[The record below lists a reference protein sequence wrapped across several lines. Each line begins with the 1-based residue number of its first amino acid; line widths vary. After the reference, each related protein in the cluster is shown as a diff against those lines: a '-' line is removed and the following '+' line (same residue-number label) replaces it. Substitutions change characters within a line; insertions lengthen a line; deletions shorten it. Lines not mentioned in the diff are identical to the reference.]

1 MADKND
7 PSSEYIYKV
16 ATEDWEIEQI
26 HRLNYRTFVE
36 EIPQHAPNHDER
48 LVDRFHAENTYI
60 ICLQSRRLI
69 GMLAIRGKRPFSID
83 DKVPN
88 LDAYL
93 PSGRSACEVRLL
105 AVEPDARKT
114 VVFPK
119 LFEHAVRQCLHSGY
133 DICIISAT
141 TRQLKLYRHVGF
153 VPFGTLVGT
162 EKAPYQPM
170 YLTLENF
177 GRTLETSTALRS
189 SFVEGPAPE
198 QHVLNFLPG
207 PVPTSPEVRRALAG
221 PAVSHRGKFFLTRIA
236 DIRARLCK
244 LTSALDVQLMLGS
257 GTLANATV
265 ANQLALLDTTGL
277 VLSNGE
283 FGERLAANARSAGLR
298 YDWLQ
303 LPWAQVFDMAEI
315 TRLATR
321 LPSGGWIWFVHHE
334 TSTGIMN
341 PLAELKKL
349 AERLNLH
356 LCVDCMST
364 IGAMPVDLR
373 GVRLATCASG
383 KGLGSFPG
391 IAMVFH
397 NYKPAARPDR
407 FSGYLDL
414 GHWHE
419 HQSVPHTHSTNL
431 IAALDIAVQQA
442 TPERMTAIAEN
453 AKWLR
458 RQLESLGFKLAA
470 PEPVASPGIMTIL
483 PVKEMS
489 AAELG
494 EELEMRGFWLSYR
507 SQYLLDHNW
516 IQAALLGNPSRE
528 SLEKLVHML
537 SVVCRRTPEVKATIV
552 AATTKASKA
561 AAATAVAKA

>member
-1 MADKND
+1 MADND
-7 PSSEYIYKV
+7 QSSEYIYKI
-16 ATEDWEIEQI
+16 ASEDWEIEQI

-36 EIPQHAPNHDER
+36 EIPQHAPNQDER
-48 LVDRFHAENTYI
+48 LVDRFHSENTYI
-60 ICLQSRRLI
+60 ICLQGRRLM

-83 DKVPN
+83 SKLQN

-93 PSGRSACEVRLL
+93 PTGRSACEVRLL

-141 TRQLKLYRHVGF
+141 TRQLKLYRHLGF
-153 VPFGTLVGT
+153 VPFGPLVGT
-162 EKAPYQPM
+162 EQAQYQPM

-177 GRTLETSTALRS
+177 GRTLEKSTALRS

-207 PVPTSPEVRRALAG
+207 PVPTSPEVRKALAG
-221 PAVSHRGKFFLTRIA
+221 PAVSHRGKFFLTRMA
-236 DIRARLCK
+236 DIRSRLCR
-244 LTSALDVQLMLGS
+244 LTGALDVQLQLGS
-257 GTLANATV
+257 GTVANATV
-265 ANQLALLDTTGL
+265 ANQLALLNTTGL

-283 FGERLAANARSAGLR
+283 FGERLATNARSAGLR
-298 YDWLQ
+298 YDWLR
-303 LPWAQVFDMAEI
+303 LPWGQLFDMAEVS
-315 TRLATR
+315 RLAER
-321 LPSGGWIWFVHHE
+321 LPAGGWIWFTHHE

-341 PLAELKKL
+341 PMEDLKKL
-349 AERLNLH
+349 ASRLNLH
-356 LCVDCMST
+356 LCADCISS

-373 GVRLATCASG
+373 GMYLATCTSG
-383 KGLGSFPG
+383 KGFGSFPG

-397 NYKPAARPDR
+397 NYKPEPHTDR
-407 FSGYLDL
+407 FPGYLDL
-414 GHWHE
+414 GHWQAN
-419 HQSVPHTHSTNL
+419 QSVPHTHSTNL
-431 IAALDIAVQQA
+431 ISALDTAVAQA
-442 TPERMTAIAEN
+442 TPERMAQIAEN

-458 RQLESLGFKLAA
+458 QQLESLGFKLAA
-470 PEPVASPGIMTIL
+470 PEHVASPGIMTIL
-483 PVKEMS
+483 PVQEMS

-507 SQYLLDHNW
+507 SQYLLNHNW

-537 SVVCRRTPEVKATIV
+537 SVVCRRTPEAKATI
-552 AATTKASKA
+552 A
-561 AAATAVAKA
+561 AAAKAAVKK

>member
-1 MADKND
+1 MAEND
-7 PSSEYIYKV
+7 QASEYIYKI
-16 ATEDWEIEQI
+16 ASEDWEIEQI

-36 EIPQHAPNHDER
+36 EIPQHAPNQDER

-60 ICLQSRRLI
+60 ICLLGRKLM

-83 DKVPN
+83 GKVPN

-93 PSGRSACEVRLL
+93 PTGRSACEVRLL

-119 LFEHAVRQCLHSGY
+119 LFEHAVRHCLHSGY

-141 TRQLKLYRHVGF
+141 TRQLKLYRHLGF

-162 EKAPYQPM
+162 EQAQYQPM

-207 PVPTSPEVRRALAG
+207 PVPTTPEVRNALSG
-221 PAVSHRGKFFLTRIA
+221 PAVSHRGKFFLTRMA
-236 DIRARLCK
+236 AVRARLCRM
-244 LTSALDVQLMLGS
+244 TGALDVQLQLGS
-257 GTLANATV
+257 GTVANATV
-265 ANQLALLDTTGL
+265 ANQLALLNTTGL

-283 FGERLAANARSAGLR
+283 FGERLATNARSAGLR

-303 LPWAQVFDMAEI
+303 LPWGHTFDMAEV
-315 TRLATR
+315 TRLAER
-321 LPSGGWIWFVHHE
+321 LPAGGWIWFTHHE

-341 PLAELKKL
+341 PMDELKKL
-349 AERLNLH
+349 ADRLNLH
-356 LCVDCMST
+356 LCADCISS
-364 IGAMPVDLR
+364 IGAMPVDLH
-373 GVRLATCASG
+373 GMHLATCASG

-397 NYKPAARPDR
+397 NYKPTPRLDR
-407 FSGYLDL
+407 FPGYLDL
-414 GHWHE
+414 GYWAAS
-419 HQSVPHTHSTNL
+419 QSVPHTHSTNL
-431 IAALDIAVQQA
+431 MFALDVAVTQA
-442 TPERMTAIAEN
+442 TPARMQQIADN
-453 AKWLR
+453 ARWLR
-458 RQLESLGFKLAA
+458 GQLQSLGFQLAA
-470 PEPVASPGIMTIL
+470 PESVASPGIMTIL

-507 SQYLLDHNW
+507 SQYLLNRNW
-516 IQAALLGNPSRE
+516 IQAALLGNPCRE

-537 SVVCRRTPEVKATIV
+537 GVVCRRTPEAKATI
-552 AATTKASKA
+552 A
-561 AAATAVAKA
+561 AAAKAVKK